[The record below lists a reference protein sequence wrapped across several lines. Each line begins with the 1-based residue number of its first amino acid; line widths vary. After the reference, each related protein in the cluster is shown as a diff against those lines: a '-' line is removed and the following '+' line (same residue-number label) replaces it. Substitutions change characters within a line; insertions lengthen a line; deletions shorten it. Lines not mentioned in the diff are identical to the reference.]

1 VKQFSSGI
9 PHSREFWASIG
20 RRVSARLA
28 VRNRGGAK
36 QPGSRLLAHV
46 EEPPPLTN
54 AQSDVYVD
62 RMGARHGP
70 VLLPIFG
77 VKPADQLAGSA
88 LILVPLVRLLHIRR
102 EDPRGF
108 SLE

>member
-1 VKQFSSGI
+1 V
-9 PHSREFWASIG
+9 ENG
-20 RRVSARLA
+20 RTQS
-28 VRNRGGAK
+28 
-36 QPGSRLLAHV
+36 LLAHV

-70 VLLPIFG
+70 VLLPVFG
-77 VKPADQLAGSA
+77 VTPTDQLAGSA

-108 SLE
+108 SLG